1 MSKNKLNNRNLLSP
15 TGFNFILT
23 HSKSVDFYCN
33 AANLPSINMGTAVQS
48 SYLKD
53 IDVPGDK
60 IVYDDLVLQFLVDE
74 DMVNYLEIYNWLMA
88 LGYPQSVGQTFDKYN
103 RTYSDATMEILSSNY
118 QPNLKI
124 NFKDIFPVSLS
135 TIQFDAK
142 NSDIEYVTA
151 EATFKYKHYS
161 IVDTK
166 GNEY

>member
-1 MSKNKLNNRNLLSP
+1 MSKGNLENRNLLSP

-33 AANLPSINMGTAVQS
+33 AANIPGISMGTAIQS

-53 IDVPGDK
+53 INVPGDK
-60 IVYDDLVLQFLVDE
+60 VVYDDLVLQFLVDE

-103 RTYSDATMEILSSNY
+103 RTYSDATMQILSSNY
-118 QPNLKI
+118 QQNLKI

-135 TIQFDAK
+135 TIQFDATS
-142 NSDIEYVTA
+142 NDIQYVTA
-151 EATFKYKHYS
+151 EAVFKYKHYT